1 MLVAHRVEKRQI
13 EFGEVVKSGLEI
25 AKSAKEAYD
34 AFAEEDEGEDA
45 ISAVFINN
53 YLNRTLDVAS
63 YRHPTEDVESETLP
77 TNVGPGVQAGFSLEM
92 KSSEPSLQ
100 AGATWRII
108 GGNGSMLISYWGV
121 YKDGTNYLVVAIG
134 SQELAN
140 QLSEIKDFSGNDVLD
155 DYCNNLREAWFRGKG
170 KKIKHCDEQFCVV
183 GIMGTSQR
191 AQIVLQLYP
200 AEYQGEMIAANSQDH
215 IPNRKQLVELL
226 NVKEHS
232 DEMRC
237 AGIAGAFRVETT
249 LGFLLIVRVAMMFVD

>member
-140 QLSEIKDFSGNDVLD
+140 QLSEIEDFSGNDVLK
-155 DYCNNLREAWFRGKG
+155 DYCKKLKEAWFKGKG
-170 KKIKHCDEQFCVV
+170 KKIKPRKF
-183 GIMGTSQR
+183 TS
-191 AQIVLQLYP
+191 
-200 AEYQGEMIAANSQDH
+200 S
-215 IPNRKQLVELL
+215 
-226 NVKEHS
+226 
-232 DEMRC
+232 
-237 AGIAGAFRVETT
+237 
-249 LGFLLIVRVAMMFVD
+249 

>member
-134 SQELAN
+134 SQELAD
-140 QLSEIKDFSGNDVLD
+140 QLSEIKDFSGNDVLE
-155 DYCNNLREAWFRGKG
+155 DYCSNLREAWFTGKG

-183 GIMGTSQR
+183 GIMGRSRR

-215 IPNRKQLVELL
+215 IPNRKQLDELL
-226 NVKEHS
+226 KVNEHS
-232 DEMRC
+232 EMRC
-237 AGIAGAFRVETT
+237 AGVSDALRVETT